1 MNSPNLLYLGDIKK
15 AHGVKGGLFI
25 SIINENIKFTND
37 LRSVWLG
44 ETPDHI
50 TSWEIENIK
59 ISNDKVFLK
68 LRNVDTPEEAKF
80 LKGLK
85 VFIDEI
91 DVPEKTIFETIG
103 FELIE
108 ESTSQKI
115 GTIVEVEPGAMQ
127 DLLVIQTG
135 KDTKLLPAVPEFLVK
150 IDWDTRQ
157 VFVELIEGL
166 L

>member
-1 MNSPNLLYLGDIKK
+1 
-15 AHGVKGGLFI
+15 
-25 SIINENIKFTND
+25 
-37 LRSVWLG
+37 
-44 ETPDHI
+44 
-50 TSWEIENIK
+50 
-59 ISNDKVFLK
+59 LK

-135 KDTKLLPAVPEFLVK
+135 KDTKLLPAVPEFLVN